1 MSLKNIMPD
10 NEPIKMQEGT
20 TLPFARQQGAIS
32 PRAGG
37 FLDRQGKI
45 LLPENTGPTIGLP
58 GQDPIDTAPGQTIQP
73 ISQDEVRRLDAKRQ
87 TEQAQ
92 ADIDPNIPM
101 GITFNQDHFDAGIA
115 KTNLSPAEIANL
127 SPAMR
132 ESIQLYGDPENV
144 GGPEFVDKVL
154 GTVTKGISKAV
165 PGIGFIS
172 KAAQVATNMQE
183 GKPIF
188 SKPETQ
194 AFPAKLTRTA
204 IGTAD
209 PLKTKTTD
217 PFASSRALYR
227 SPGATA
233 PAVTLATV
241 GAELFGDDPTYAGG
255 AKEGKDGL
263 YATGGSGS
271 FSSFGHF
278 KVGISQKDETA
289 LVQKGAFS
297 NAKEGKDFI
306 DKAVAQGF
314 SETEI
319 NDLVDNQAN
328 KNVLGQELTASFGTP
343 STPEADVDA
352 GKSIICTQM
361 YKTTGQ
367 TDWDKAMKLWYVYQ
381 VKYLTPFHQDGYHYL
396 FSPFVKGMK
405 KSRILTAI
413 GAYFAKH
420 RTNQIKHELYKKAP
434 FDIVG
439 KLTNIFLHPTVY
451 LVGRLKNLME
461 NK

>member
-1 MSLKNIMPD
+1 MDLSL
-10 NEPIKMQEGT
+10 
-20 TLPFARQQGAIS
+20 L
-32 PRAGG
+32 
-37 FLDRQGKI
+37 
-45 LLPENTGPTIGLP
+45 
-58 GQDPIDTAPGQTIQP
+58 
-73 ISQDEVRRLDAKRQ
+73 
-87 TEQAQ
+87 
-92 ADIDPNIPM
+92 
-101 GITFNQDHFDAGIA
+101 
-115 KTNLSPAEIANL
+115 
-127 SPAMR
+127 
-132 ESIQLYGDPENV
+132 
-144 GGPEFVDKVL
+144 VDKVF
-154 GTVTKGISKAV
+154 GTVAKGISKVV
-165 PGIGFIS
+165 PGVGFIS

-194 AFPAKLTRTA
+194 AFPAKLKRTA
-204 IGTAD
+204 ISTA
-209 PLKTKTTD
+209 
-217 PFASSRALYR
+217 AVA
-227 SPGATA
+227 A
-233 PAVTLATV
+233 PVAPQSI
-241 GAELFGDDPTYAGG
+241 GEQLFGDDPTYAGG
-255 AKEGKDGL
+255 AKLGADGL

-271 FSSFGHF
+271 FSSLGHF
-278 KVGISQKDETA
+278 KAGISQKDETT
-289 LVQKGAFS
+289 LVEKGAFS

-319 NDLVDNQAN
+319 NDLVDNQAD
-328 KNVLGQELTASFGTP
+328 KNVLGQELIASFGMP

>member
-194 AFPAKLTRTA
+194 AFPA
-204 IGTAD
+204 
-209 PLKTKTTD
+209 
-217 PFASSRALYR
+217 
-227 SPGATA
+227 
-233 PAVTLATV
+233 
-241 GAELFGDDPTYAGG
+241 
-255 AKEGKDGL
+255 
-263 YATGGSGS
+263 
-271 FSSFGHF
+271 
-278 KVGISQKDETA
+278 
-289 LVQKGAFS
+289 
-297 NAKEGKDFI
+297 
-306 DKAVAQGF
+306 
-314 SETEI
+314 
-319 NDLVDNQAN
+319 
-328 KNVLGQELTASFGTP
+328 
-343 STPEADVDA
+343 
-352 GKSIICTQM
+352 
-361 YKTTGQ
+361 
-367 TDWDKAMKLWYVYQ
+367 
-381 VKYLTPFHQDGYHYL
+381 
-396 FSPFVKGMK
+396 
-405 KSRILTAI
+405 
-413 GAYFAKH
+413 
-420 RTNQIKHELYKKAP
+420 
-434 FDIVG
+434 
-439 KLTNIFLHPTVY
+439 
-451 LVGRLKNLME
+451 
-461 NK
+461 